1 MKKEIGIIGLGKMGG
16 NVARRLTK
24 KGWHVVGL
32 NRSPE
37 VTNEISKEPVTGQG
51 KSIDGAYSYEEFVN
65 KLSQPRVVLTILTA
79 GKPTDEVLKELVKHL
94 DPDDIIVEGANSLYS
109 DTQKRA
115 KAIEKKK
122 IKFIDAGISG
132 GPGGALNGACLM
144 VGGDI
149 NLFKYLEQ
157 LFVAMSKPG
166 AVMHFE
172 GIGAGHFVKMVHNGI
187 EYGMM
192 QSIAEGFNLMKNGPY
207 KDLDMQNVTK
217 IYQNG
222 SVVESRLVGWLADGF
237 KKFGNDLMD
246 LSGSVGFTGEGEW
259 TAKIAKKFKL
269 PIKVIESSVQFRKD
283 SQNKPSYAGKVL
295 TAMRNQFG
303 GHSIERG
310 KMT

>member
-1 MKKEIGIIGLGKMGG
+1 MKKEIGIVGLGKMGG
-16 NVARRLTK
+16 NVARRLAK
-24 KGWHVVGL
+24 AGWHVVGY
-32 NRSPE
+32 NRTE
-37 VTNEISKEPVTGQG
+37 DDTRALEKEG
-51 KSIDGAYSYEEFVN
+51 IDGAYSFEELIS
-65 KLSQPRVVLTILTA
+65 KLSKPRAILTILTA
-79 GKPTDEVLKELVKHL
+79 GKPTDEVLVKLTENL
-94 DPDDIIVEGANSLYS
+94 DPNDIIIEGANSFYL

-115 KAIEKKK
+115 KMVEKKK
-122 IKFIDAGISG
+122 IKFIDVGVSG
-132 GPGGALNGACLM
+132 GPAGALNGACLM
-144 VGGDI
+144 VGGDKK
-149 NLFKYLEQ
+149 LFNYLEP
-157 LFVAMSKPG
+157 LFAEMAKPG
-166 AVMHFE
+166 AIMHFD

-207 KDLDMQNVTK
+207 KDLDMQDITT

-237 KKFGNDLMD
+237 KRFGNELKD

-259 TAKIAKKFKL
+259 TSKVAEKL
-269 PIKVIESSVQFRKD
+269 GFPVKVIADSVQFRKE
-283 SQNKPSYAGKVL
+283 SQDNPSFVGKVL